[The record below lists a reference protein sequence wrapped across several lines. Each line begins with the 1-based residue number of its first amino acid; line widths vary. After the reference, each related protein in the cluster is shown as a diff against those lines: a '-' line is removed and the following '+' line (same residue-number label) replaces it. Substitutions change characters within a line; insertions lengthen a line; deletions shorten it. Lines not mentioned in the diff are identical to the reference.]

1 MKKIFLY
8 TLILFTSVAI
18 FISCRKDLSSLDTLN
33 IKGVSIDTTGQSILS
48 VFQFD
53 KLIVKPKLN
62 MEGVIESNL
71 KYEWKISAGPNIPGY
86 QTIGT
91 GRDLE
96 YEVSQVPTVANRF
109 YQILYVITDQS
120 NDLQY
125 AMAWP
130 LIVRNSIG
138 EGLVIATSDD
148 GVNSD
153 ISHIMSPLV
162 TSNYSGESVKYNVFS
177 GVNGTTIPGILKQL
191 RFSKLRG
198 VGEIMMGVS
207 DQTLAAIKTLNY
219 SLAGKNEDL
228 FYTPTPNMRHQMTGA
243 LTQHD
248 IYIGNGKMY
257 GVWLEISAK
266 FGVPFDSKYTLPNH
280 VALNGSSSGPL
291 VMISFYDEE
300 KGIFVYQPS
309 VASWGDRNM
318 HPLLPVAQGAFDPS
332 ATPNKVNLAAGVT
345 QANEFLHVLKD
356 KSTNKVGLYVVEDGK
371 YDDNWNQLP
380 PVPKAFYDLS
390 NAPDIQNAVH
400 YVLLDDQ
407 KVLYYATKTKIYAM
421 LYGSSTPTFSERYT
435 ARAGEEITTL
445 QVYRQADYPKR
456 FDGWDPPY
464 ISTNNKQLI
473 MSTYNNTEGKVY
485 IMPMKNIGLGNIDEP
500 NIKVFNGFKRISAI
514 GTQL

>member
-8 TLILFTSVAI
+8 TLFLVTSVLMLN
-18 FISCRKDLSSLDTLN
+18 SCRKDLSTLDIAK
-33 IKGVSIDTTGQSILS
+33 IKGVSFDTTGQSSLS

-53 KLIVKPKLN
+53 KLIVKPKIN
-62 MEGVIESNL
+62 IEGVNAANL
-71 KYEWKISAGPNIPGY
+71 KYEWRINAGPNLLDY
-86 QTIGT
+86 RVIGT
-91 GRDLE
+91 ERDLE
-96 YEVSQVPTVANRF
+96 FEVKAPPTKANEF
-109 YQILYVITDQS
+109 YQVLYVVTDQS

-125 AMAWP
+125 VMAWP
-130 LIVRNSIG
+130 LAIRNSIG
-138 EGLVIATSDD
+138 EGLVIATSAD
-148 GVNSD
+148 GINTD

-162 TSNYSGESVKYNVFS
+162 TSNYSSESVKRNVFS

-191 RFSKLRG
+191 RFTKLSG
-198 VGEIMMGVS
+198 AGEIMMGIS
-207 DQTLAAIKTLNY
+207 DQTMVAIKTLDYTQAGLNE
-219 SLAGKNEDL
+219 SLFFLGVPNRKNQL
-228 FYTPTPNMRHQMTGA
+228 IGG
-243 LTQHD
+243 LTQSD
-248 IYIGNGKMY
+248 VYVGNGKLTA
-257 GVWLEISAK
+257 VWLELSKK
-266 FGVPFDSKYTLPNH
+266 FGLPFDAKYTVPNH
-280 VALNGSSSGPL
+280 VALNGNSDYPL
-291 VMISFYDEE
+291 VVISFYYEE

-309 VASWGDRNM
+309 VSFGDKNM

-332 ATPNKVNLAAGVT
+332 ATPNKINLAAGVT
-345 QANEFLHVLKD
+345 QAGEFLHVLKD
-356 KSTNKVGLYVVEDGK
+356 KSTNKVGLYMVEGGK

-380 PVPKAFYDLS
+380 PAPKAFYDLS

-421 LYGSSTPTFSERYT
+421 LYGSATPTFSERYT
-435 ARAGEEITTL
+435 APAGEEITTL

-500 NIKVFNGFKRISAI
+500 NIKVYNGFKRISAI